1 VVADA
6 AGDAILD
13 VRNGQVA
20 LLAVIPPSADGSDQV
35 PTSVTRGPDG
45 AYYVGTLA
53 EGAGNGA
60 ARVWRVV
67 PGHAPQVYIDG
78 LTAVVDIAF
87 GPDGSLYASEFLTD
101 ATDENS
107 GGAVVRVR
115 PGGRRTVLGEGSLF
129 FPGGVAVDRHGNL
142 YVAKWSVLPATGSPD
157 APPGA
162 RGQVVR
168 LRTH

>member
-1 VVADA
+1 
-6 AGDAILD
+6 
-13 VRNGQVA
+13 
-20 LLAVIPPSADGSDQV
+20 V
-35 PTSVTRGPDG
+35 PTSATRGPDG

-87 GPDGSLYASEFLTD
+87 GPDGSLYASEFVTD

-142 YVAKWSVLPATGSPD
+142 YVANWSILPATGSPD